1 MIETETVSVCFMITE
16 QVEARIALEKSR
28 SDYIFTI
35 RLCFG
40 SGNYYYKLGHI
51 WRRRR
56 AEDELRNE
64 RLFRTTLL
72 SVGDGVIT
80 TDQNGCVNIMNDVAE
95 QITGWTQ
102 QEAMGLPLEVVFIP

>member
-1 MIETETVSVCFMITE
+1 MVQVIIITNL
-16 QVEARIALEKSR
+16 VA
-28 SDYIFTI
+28 
-35 RLCFG
+35 
-40 SGNYYYKLGHI
+40 NI

-64 RLFRTTLL
+64 KELFRTTLL

-102 QEAMGLPLEVVFIP
+102 QEAMGLH